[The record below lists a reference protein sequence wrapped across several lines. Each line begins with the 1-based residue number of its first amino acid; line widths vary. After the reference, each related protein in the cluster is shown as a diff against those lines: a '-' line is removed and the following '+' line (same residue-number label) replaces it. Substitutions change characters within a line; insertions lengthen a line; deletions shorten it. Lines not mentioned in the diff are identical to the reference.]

1 MVPPSSWLIRLTLWN
16 HPWLLSLYIQFSKT
30 SCWFYLQ
37 NVSRIWFLNAST
49 ATSNPVFL
57 LCKSAV
63 FIPHRKWGIFVY
75 FVDWLYLSPSSAHKE
90 FKKCLL
96 HEMIHFVQKLQPEHR
111 LGYGYLFFCHT
122 QPSRLSV
129 PGAPHSSTSHAS
141 LRPNQRAEEVWL
153 LPWPLLPILSLSFFL
168 AQEGPSTMTR

>member
-1 MVPPSSWLIRLTLWN
+1 MAPFPLHPVQQNILLVLSSKCIQNLISQRFHCYLQPSLPAQQTCCLHTSQEVRNICLLCWLII
-16 HPWLLSLYIQFSKT
+16 S
-30 SCWFYLQ
+30 
-37 NVSRIWFLNAST
+37 
-49 ATSNPVFL
+49 
-57 LCKSAV
+57 
-63 FIPHRKWGIFVY
+63 
-75 FVDWLYLSPSSAHKE
+75 LSPSSAQKE

-111 LGYGYLFFCHT
+111 LGYGYLSFCHT

-141 LRPNQRAEEVWL
+141 LRPNQRAEEVSL